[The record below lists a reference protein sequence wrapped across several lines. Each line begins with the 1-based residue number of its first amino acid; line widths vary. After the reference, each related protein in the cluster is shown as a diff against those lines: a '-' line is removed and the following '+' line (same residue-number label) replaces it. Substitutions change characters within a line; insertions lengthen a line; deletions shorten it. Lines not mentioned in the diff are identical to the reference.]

1 MFTVDVV
8 KIVGLSLLRHSVRNV
23 SFQRFLVGIAAIL
36 LLLPTACF
44 RQDDAQA
51 PVVDN
56 LGTVFSPSNSL
67 IREPTNSSA
76 TGTLKSTYEYLRLID
91 GHDLPDGGG
100 YAHDHLVAALRP
112 YLVKSGDT
120 AQDHV
125 TQLMAASSLKSLNAL
140 SDKEKSEIDKRTR
153 LPKGCITRKT
163 VSTDLPIA
171 TMRREIGLSN
181 DGLCLTPWKVK
192 ATDYTASSE
201 EAQWAMQALASA
213 DLFSNAKDVEG
224 SGWESISDGYLRHLD
239 TYSGPSTTIA
249 MALSAA
255 HTVSALSR
263 SQLQRIGDRLAD
275 APCPRKDLGSAV
287 IRDGKPV
294 KDKCSIESAYLLRY
308 SGNWAW

>member
-1 MFTVDVV
+1 MFTVDVA

-91 GHDLPDGGG
+91 GHDLPDDDG

-112 YLVKSGDT
+112 YLVNGGDSRQ
-120 AQDHV
+120 AHV
-125 TQLMAASSLKSLNAL
+125 NQLMAASSLKTLNAL
-140 SDKEKSEIDKRTR
+140 SDKERSEVDKRTR

-163 VSTDLPIA
+163 VMTDLPIA

-192 ATDYTASSE
+192 TTSSE
-201 EAQWAMQALASA
+201 EARWAMQALASA
-213 DLFSNAKDVEG
+213 DLFSNAKDAEKW
-224 SGWESISDGYLRHLD
+224 GWESISDGYLRHLE

-249 MALSAA
+249 MAS
-255 HTVSALSR
+255 VSYTHLT
-263 SQLQRIGDRLAD
+263 LPTKRI
-275 APCPRKDLGSAV
+275 V
-287 IRDGKPV
+287 
-294 KDKCSIESAYLLRY
+294 
-308 SGNWAW
+308 

>member
-91 GHDLPDGGG
+91 GHDLPDDDG

-112 YLVKSGDT
+112 YLVNGGDSRQ
-120 AQDHV
+120 AHV
-125 TQLMAASSLKSLNAL
+125 NQLMAASSLKTLNAL
-140 SDKEKSEIDKRTR
+140 SDKERSEVDKRTR

-163 VSTDLPIA
+163 VMTDLPIA

-192 ATDYTASSE
+192 TTSSE
-201 EAQWAMQALASA
+201 EARWAMQALARPPRSA
-213 DLFSNAKDVEG
+213 
-224 SGWESISDGYLRHLD
+224 
-239 TYSGPSTTIA
+239 TI
-249 MALSAA
+249 
-255 HTVSALSR
+255 
-263 SQLQRIGDRLAD
+263 
-275 APCPRKDLGSAV
+275 C
-287 IRDGKPV
+287 
-294 KDKCSIESAYLLRY
+294 CSPFP
-308 SGNWAW
+308 

>member
-36 LLLPTACF
+36 LLLPTACV

-91 GHDLPDGGG
+91 GHDLPDDDG

-112 YLVKSGDT
+112 YLVNGGDSRQ
-120 AQDHV
+120 AHV
-125 TQLMAASSLKSLNAL
+125 NQLMAASSLKTLNAL
-140 SDKEKSEIDKRTR
+140 SDKERSEVDKRTR

-163 VSTDLPIA
+163 VMTDLPIA

-192 ATDYTASSE
+192 TTSSE
-201 EAQWAMQALASA
+201 EARWAMQALASA
-213 DLFSNAKDVEG
+213 DLFSNAKDAEKW
-224 SGWESISDGYLRHLD
+224 GWESISDGYLRHLE

-255 HTVSALSR
+255 NTVSTLSR
-263 SQLQRIGDRLAD
+263 SQLQRIGDSLAD
-275 APCPRKDLGSAV
+275 APCPRKDLGPAL
-287 IRDGKPV
+287 IRNGKPV

>member
-91 GHDLPDGGG
+91 GHDLPDDDG

-112 YLVKSGDT
+112 YLVNGGDSRQ
-120 AQDHV
+120 AHV
-125 TQLMAASSLKSLNAL
+125 NQLMAASSLKTLNAL
-140 SDKEKSEIDKRTR
+140 SDKERSE
-153 LPKGCITRKT
+153 
-163 VSTDLPIA
+163 VDLP
-171 TMRREIGLSN
+171 
-181 DGLCLTPWKVK
+181 
-192 ATDYTASSE
+192 
-201 EAQWAMQALASA
+201 
-213 DLFSNAKDVEG
+213 
-224 SGWESISDGYLRHLD
+224 
-239 TYSGPSTTIA
+239 
-249 MALSAA
+249 
-255 HTVSALSR
+255 
-263 SQLQRIGDRLAD
+263 
-275 APCPRKDLGSAV
+275 
-287 IRDGKPV
+287 
-294 KDKCSIESAYLLRY
+294 
-308 SGNWAW
+308 